1 MHMHIATVA
10 ESALETDPC
19 RACVWN
25 EWIRLRSP
33 TPPAAQ
39 GDGDFKVLTCNRGNM
54 KETGGHSMM

>member
-19 RACVWN
+19 RACVW
-25 EWIRLRSP
+25 IRLRSP
-33 TPPAAQ
+33 TPPATAQ